1 MCANHVEGEVAK
13 LLAQRSNVETKAF
26 CCVLL
31 NFFKY
36 IDFGGIKDKYCLSVP
51 PSAAIL
57 QNELA
62 PYLPMSADRKALLDK
77 ACFLAALSGGIVVW
91 VDKVREMTVF
101 PVRWGCG
108 VSIIFLW
115 KGMTRRA
122 RRRRKKLWKRNLPE
136 GLAQGIGRMVLLG
149 HNTDW

>member
-31 NFFKY
+31 NFFKC

-57 QNELA
+57 
-62 PYLPMSADRKALLDK
+62 
-77 ACFLAALSGGIVVW
+77 
-91 VDKVREMTVF
+91 
-101 PVRWGCG
+101 
-108 VSIIFLW
+108 
-115 KGMTRRA
+115 
-122 RRRRKKLWKRNLPE
+122 
-136 GLAQGIGRMVLLG
+136 
-149 HNTDW
+149 

>member
-31 NFFKY
+31 NFFKC

-62 PYLPMSADRKALLDK
+62 PYLPMSADRKARWIKRAFWLL
-77 ACFLAALSGGIVVW
+77 C
-91 VDKVREMTVF
+91 
-101 PVRWGCG
+101 PVESWFGWTKCG
-108 VSIIFLW
+108 
-115 KGMTRRA
+115 R
-122 RRRRKKLWKRNLPE
+122 
-136 GLAQGIGRMVLLG
+136 
-149 HNTDW
+149 

>member
-31 NFFKY
+31 NFFKC

-77 ACFLAALSGGIVVW
+77 ACFFGC
-91 VDKVREMTVF
+91 F
-101 PVRWGCG
+101 VRWN
-108 VSIIFLW
+108 
-115 KGMTRRA
+115 R
-122 RRRRKKLWKRNLPE
+122 
-136 GLAQGIGRMVLLG
+136 GLGGQSAGDDGFSR
-149 HNTDW
+149 